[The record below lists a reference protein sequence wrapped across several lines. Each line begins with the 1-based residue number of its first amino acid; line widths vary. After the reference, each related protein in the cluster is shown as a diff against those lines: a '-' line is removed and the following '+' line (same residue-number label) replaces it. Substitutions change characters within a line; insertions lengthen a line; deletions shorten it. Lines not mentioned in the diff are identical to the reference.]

1 MDEVFKSIIG
11 IIVVCFLGL
20 GVIYMFKA
28 FFGALGAGVSAV
40 KAVGKTAVGNG
51 SLSENMNLE
60 FKGMPDFSIQ
70 LSKKSADDDMPFERY
85 EILGKGLFPNQYK
98 TELNFVTRIIDNTDK
113 DEPKPI
119 ISSVEEFQA
128 DGNPFFELKRK
139 GPEVDRDYGF
149 IKPTV
154 VGFVVPEILVPPKSG
169 SRDILFIFT
178 IYDRTGKELGS
189 YNATQ
194 KIIFEEQG
202 YEEAVETR
210 EEVFILDIQLAMH
223 VAFSD
228 NEFHKKEGKLIKNWM
243 IKILESYDG
252 EEKESL
258 KKRFN
263 ETFKESHKQAKTGDL
278 SLSKIAKRFNEIGND
293 QLKYQAIELCLDV
306 MAADGVADEGE
317 LQDIRKI
324 CDSLELDYD
333 VVQKLKDVR
342 MKDLKMRVTSDT
354 SLEELIGIKPEWDKE
369 QIKKHLRNEFS
380 KWNSRLTSA
389 KNLSERESAKEKL
402 EIIAELRKKHE

>member
-1 MDEVFKSIIG
+1 MEGILIFLAIVFG
-11 IIVVCFLGL
+11 IPLIRFL
-20 GVIYMFKA
+20 FRA
-28 FFGALGAGVSAV
+28 FFSGDDPHQSMREP
-40 KAVGKTAVGNG
+40 
-51 SLSENMNLE
+51 SNM
-60 FKGMPDFSIQ
+60 KHFSIQ
-70 LSKKSADDDMPFERY
+70 VIKKPADDDVPFERY
-85 EILGKGLFPNQYK
+85 EVLGQGLFPNKNK
-98 TELNFVTRIIDNTDK
+98 TQLTFVTQLLDVTDK
-113 DEPKPI
+113 DEKPKHV
-119 ISSVEEFQA
+119 ISSTERFQSGESPVFV
-128 DGNPFFELKRK
+128 DERI
-139 GPEVDRDYGF
+139 GPEVEGGFGF

-154 VGFVVPEILVPPKSG
+154 IGIIIQDILVPPKSG
-169 SRDILFIFT
+169 TRDINVFLT
-178 IYDRTGKELGS
+178 IKDGLDDDLETYVDTLRLVFDEK
-189 YNATQ
+189 
-194 KIIFEEQG
+194 G
-202 YEEAVETR
+202 YEEAYEAR
-210 EEVFILDIQLAMH
+210 QEAFILDIQLAVH

-228 NEFHKKEGKLIKNWM
+228 NEFHKKEGELIKNWM
-243 IKILESYDG
+243 VKILESYDG

-278 SLSKIAKRFNEIGND
+278 SVSKIAKRFNEIGND

-342 MKDLKMRVTSDT
+342 MKDLKMRVKSDT
-354 SLEELIGIKPEWDKE
+354 RLEELIGIKPEWDKE

-389 KNLSERESAKEKL
+389 KDLHERESAKEKL
-402 EIIAELRKKHE
+402 EIIAELRKKYE